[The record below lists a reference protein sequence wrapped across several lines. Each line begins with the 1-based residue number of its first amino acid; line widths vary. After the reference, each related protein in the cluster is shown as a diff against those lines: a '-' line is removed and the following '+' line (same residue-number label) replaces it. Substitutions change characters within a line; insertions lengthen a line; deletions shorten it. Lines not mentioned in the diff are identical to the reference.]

1 MSSRKKGFLGEDK
14 AVSFLKKRGF
24 KILERN
30 FYAKKFGEIDIIAN
44 KNGVLYFIEVKSGKG
59 SFNPALNLTSK
70 KLKKIIDSVNFYLQ
84 SKELE
89 LPFSISLIVINGD
102 EVTFFDNITI

>member
-1 MSSRKKGFLGEDK
+1 M
-14 AVSFLKKRGF
+14 
-24 KILERN
+24 ILL
-30 FYAKKFGEIDIIAN
+30 AN

-102 EVTFFDNITI
+102 EVTFFRQYYYLSIKLKSLV